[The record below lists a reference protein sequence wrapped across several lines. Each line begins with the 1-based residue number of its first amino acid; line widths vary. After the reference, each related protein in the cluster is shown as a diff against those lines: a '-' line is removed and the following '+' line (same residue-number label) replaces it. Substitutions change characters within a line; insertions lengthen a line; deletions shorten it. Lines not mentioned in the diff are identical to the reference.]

1 MTKKTSGL
9 RKVLAPV
16 AQIAATVALLSWIL
30 WRNNAPKIFEALKQA
45 DPRWMAGGATVLL
58 ASLVLGAYQ
67 WDLLLRHQG
76 VRVRYIKLLHAYN
89 LGTFLNFV
97 LPTGVGGDVVR
108 AITVH
113 RESQG
118 GAKSFAATVLDRFA
132 GLFTLSIL
140 AFVAALLLSN
150 GRQDP
155 LYAEI
160 VYLTGSAFLAFAVA
174 ATLLFSRRALGW
186 LAPVMRFLGEGKL
199 FEMAKG
205 IRKAFLEYR
214 AARSLVGQILSI
226 SLVTQFLR
234 ISVHAFCAH
243 ALGLH
248 IDFAW
253 FLLFVPVVALIS
265 VLPISVGGWGLRE
278 GVQKTFFALPGVMIG
293 ISSPTEAAAM
303 GLALAFLTSVVGM
316 FVPAIAS
323 LVGSLVHFLSR
334 TQGHREESA

>member
-1 MTKKTSGL
+1 MSGTNL

-16 AQIAATVALLSWIL
+16 AQVAATVLLLSWIL
-30 WRNNAPKIFEALKQA
+30 WRNDAPKILAALKQA
-45 DPRWMAGGATVLL
+45 DPVWLAGGATALL
-58 ASLVLGAYQ
+58 VSLVLGALQ

-76 VRVRYIKLLHAYN
+76 VRIAYGKLLHAYN

-140 AFVAALLLSN
+140 AFVAATLLAS
-150 GRQDP
+150 GRHDP
-155 LYAEI
+155 YFARL
-160 VYLTGSAFLAFAVA
+160 VYLTGAAFLAFAVA
-174 ATLLFSRRALGW
+174 AALLFSRRALGW
-186 LAPVMRFLGEGKL
+186 LAPVVKFLGEGKL

-205 IRKAFLEYR
+205 MRKAFLEYR

-278 GVQKTFFALPGVMIG
+278 GVQKTFFALPGVMVG
-293 ISSPTEAAAM
+293 LASTQSASSM

-316 FVPAIAS
+316 LVPAAAS
-323 LVGSLVHFLSR
+323 LVGSLLHFLAGAGAR
-334 TQGHREESA
+334 GKGHA

>member
-1 MTKKTSGL
+1 MSKTKSKL
-9 RKVLAPV
+9 RKVMAPV
-16 AQIAATVALLSWIL
+16 AQIGATVALLSWIL

-45 DPRWMAGGATVLL
+45 DPKWLAGGAAVLL
-58 ASLVLGAYQ
+58 ISLVLGAYQ

-76 VRVRYIKLLHAYN
+76 VRVRYAKLLHAYN

-108 AITVH
+108 AIAVH

-155 LYAEI
+155 LYAKI

-186 LAPVMRFLGEGKL
+186 LAPVMKFLGEGKL

-205 IRKAFLEYR
+205 MRNAFLEYR

-293 ISSPTEAAAM
+293 LKATQDPASM

-323 LVGSLVHFLSR
+323 LVGSLIHFLSR

>member
-1 MTKKTSGL
+1 MRTKF
-9 RKVLAPV
+9 RKVVAPV
-16 AQIAATVALLSWIL
+16 AQVAATILLLSWIL
-30 WRNNAPKIFEALKQA
+30 WRNDAPRIFSALKQA
-45 DPRWMAGGATVLL
+45 EPVWLAGGASVLL
-58 ASLVLGAYQ
+58 ASLFLGAFQ

-76 VRVRYIKLLHAYN
+76 VRIAYRRLLHAYN

-108 AITVH
+108 AIAVH

-118 GAKSFAATVLDRFA
+118 GAKSFAATILDRFA

-140 AFVAALLLSN
+140 AFLAAMLLSSGRHDPFFARLVFLTGAASFAFVVAA
-150 GRQDP
+150 
-155 LYAEI
+155 A
-160 VYLTGSAFLAFAVA
+160 
-174 ATLLFSRRALGW
+174 LLFSRRALGW
-186 LAPVMRFLGEGKL
+186 LAPVAKFLGEGKL

-205 IRKAFLEYR
+205 MRQAFLEYR
-214 AARSLVGQILSI
+214 AAWPLVGQIVSI
-226 SLVTQFLR
+226 SLLTQFLR
-234 ISVHAFCAH
+234 ISVHAFCAQ
-243 ALGLH
+243 ALGLK

-293 ISSPTEAAAM
+293 ITSSQDAAAM

-316 FVPAIAS
+316 LVPAIAS
-323 LVGSLVHFLSR
+323 LIGGLLHFLAGAR
-334 TQGHREESA
+334 AHEKGHA